1 MQSGSKH
8 ISANMRY
15 IIIMILLFALFT
27 SGFSINLPSLSTP
40 EPSVLYD
47 VNGQRISGLAERS
60 GFSVELDQISP
71 YFLNAVIAVEDKNF
85 RKHHGVD
92 IGGILRA
99 VFTNIRYRK
108 IVEGGSTITQQ
119 TAKNLYLS
127 NERTIIR
134 KIKELYYAILLER
147 KYSKDE
153 ILDMYSNTIYFG
165 EGAYGV
171 ESAALTFFG
180 AHASELDLAQAAV
193 LAGLPRWP
201 SQYDPYVNPDQAK
214 KRQETVL
221 DRMQEEGYITA
232 DERDAAAAEKL
243 TYQKSSLSQGEAP
256 YFVAMVR
263 DYLSKKYGERQI
275 YQGGLRIYSTL
286 DLGMQRA
293 ANQAVQ
299 NGMQS
304 RPADLQTALV
314 AVNTANS
321 QIRALVGGKNYGASQ
336 LNRAYAN
343 RQPGST
349 FKPFVYSLAIEQG
362 WTAADQIMC
371 EEVEFEV
378 AGSEPYR
385 PTDYGDEPYHW
396 KEFTLKEAVM
406 ISDNVVAVR
415 LNDQIGPDNA
425 ASHAEKF
432 GFKNLDPVLSL
443 PLGSNAVRPLDM
455 AAGYA
460 AFANGGTYTP
470 PSYILR
476 VEDQNGNVLEENKPA
491 SQRIISQENAYII
504 TNILNGV
511 LQPGGTG
518 SSLRERAGR
527 TAAAK
532 TGTTDEYKDA
542 WFVGYTPQ
550 LSCAVWVG
558 YDRNQ
563 AVNLAGSVA
572 AGPIWADFIKGASA
586 NLPEKDFSVP
596 YDVTALPICLDS
608 GFIATENC
616 PRSID
621 MAFVDGTEPQDLCP
635 LHTPEVT
642 TDQKNQ
648 DKRSNNQNKSDQQTT
663 RPWWQLW

>member
-1 MQSGSKH
+1 MQSRPNRT
-8 ISANMRY
+8 SANMRY
-15 IIIMILLFALFT
+15 IIIMILIFATFT
-27 SGFSINLPSLSTP
+27 SGFSISLPSLGAP

-47 VNGQRISGLAERS
+47 INGQRISGLAERS
-60 GFSVELDQISP
+60 GLSVNLEQISP
-71 YFLNAVIAVEDKNF
+71 YFLHAIIAVEDKNF
-85 RKHHGVD
+85 YKHHGVD
-92 IGGILRA
+92 IVGILRA
-99 VFTNIRYRK
+99 TFTNIRYRK
-108 IVEGGSTITQQ
+108 IVAGGSTITQQ
-119 TAKNLYLS
+119 TAKNVYLS
-127 NERTIIR
+127 NERTFIR

-153 ILDMYSNTIYFG
+153 ILDMYCNTIYFG

-171 ESAALTFFG
+171 EAAALTFFG
-180 AHASELDLAQAAV
+180 MHASELNLAQAAL

-214 KRQETVL
+214 QRQKIVL
-221 DRMQEEGYITA
+221 DRMVTEEYINK

-263 DYLSKKYGERQI
+263 DYLREKYGERRI

-286 DLGMQRA
+286 DLDMQRA
-293 ANQAVQ
+293 ANLAVL
-299 NGMQS
+299 NGMKD

-314 AVNTANS
+314 AVDTANS
-321 QIRALVGGKNYGASQ
+321 QIRALVGGKNYSTSQ
-336 LNRAYAN
+336 LNRAYAE

-349 FKPFVYSLAIEQG
+349 FKPFVYSLAIQQG

-371 EEVEFEV
+371 EEVEFHV
-378 AGSEPYR
+378 AGSPPYR
-385 PTDYGDEPYHW
+385 PTDYGTEPYHW
-396 KEFTLKEAVM
+396 KDFTLKEAVM

-415 LNDQIGPDNA
+415 LNDQIGPVNA
-425 ASHAEKF
+425 ARHAEKF

-455 AAGYA
+455 AVGYA
-460 AFANGGTYTP
+460 AFANQGTYTP
-470 PSYILR
+470 ATYILR
-476 VEDQNGNVLEENKPA
+476 VEDQNGKVLEKNQPA
-491 SQRIISQENAYII
+491 AHRIISQANAYII

-518 SSLRERAGR
+518 SSLRERVGR

-563 AVNLAGSVA
+563 AVNLPGSVA

-586 NLPEKDFSVP
+586 KLPEKDFHIP
-596 YDVTALPICLDS
+596 YNVTTLPICLDT
-608 GFIATENC
+608 GFIATEYC
-616 PRSID
+616 PRPME
-621 MAFVDGTEPQDLCP
+621 MAFEDGTEPQDLCP
-635 LHTPEVT
+635 QHSPAQEWADEGSWDSDETRNE
-642 TDQKNQ
+642 DENQ
-648 DKRSNNQNKSDQQTT
+648 PS

>member
-1 MQSGSKH
+1 
-8 ISANMRY
+8 
-15 IIIMILLFALFT
+15 MILLFALFT
-27 SGFSINLPSLSTP
+27 SGFSISLPSLSTP
-40 EPSVLYD
+40 EPSILYD

-60 GFSVELDQISP
+60 GYSVDLEEISP
-71 YFLNAVIAVEDKNF
+71 YYLNAVIAVEDKNF

-99 VFTNIRYRK
+99 MFTNIRYRK

-119 TAKNLYLS
+119 TAKNIYLS
-127 NERTIIR
+127 NERTFVR

-153 ILDMYSNTIYFG
+153 ILALYSNTIYFG

-171 ESAALTFFG
+171 EAAALTFFG
-180 AHASELDLAQAAV
+180 AHASELDLAQAAL

-221 DRMQEEGYITA
+221 DRMKTEGYITA

-243 TYQKSSLSQGEAP
+243 TYMKSSLSQGEAP

-263 DYLSKKYGERQI
+263 DYLSEKYGERQI

-286 DLGMQRA
+286 DLSMQRA
-293 ANQAVQ
+293 ANLAVQ
-299 NGMQS
+299 NGMKE
-304 RPADLQTALV
+304 RPADLQTAVV
-314 AVNTANS
+314 AVDTANS
-321 QIRALVGGKNYGASQ
+321 QIRALVGGKNYSASQ
-336 LNRAYAN
+336 LNRVYAK

-378 AGSEPYR
+378 VGSEPYR

-406 ISDNVVAVR
+406 KSDNVVAVR
-415 LNDQIGPDNA
+415 LNDMIGPDNA
-425 ASHAEKF
+425 ASYAEKF
-432 GFKNLDPVLSL
+432 GFSNLDPVLSL
-443 PLGSNAVRPLDM
+443 PLGSNAVRPVDM

-460 AFANGGTYTP
+460 VFANGGNYTP
-470 PSYILR
+470 PSYIVR
-476 VEDQNGNVLEENKPA
+476 VEDQDGNVLEENQRSP
-491 SQRIISQENAYII
+491 QRILSQENAYII
-504 TNILNGV
+504 TNMLNGV

-518 SSLRERAGR
+518 SNLRERAGR

-532 TGTTDEYKDA
+532 TGTTDEFKDA
-542 WFVGYTPQ
+542 WFAGYTPQ

-563 AVNLAGSVA
+563 AVNLAGGVA

-586 NLPEKDFSVP
+586 SLPEKDFSVP
-596 YDVTALPICLDS
+596 YNVTTLPICLDS
-608 GFIATENC
+608 GFIATEYC

-621 MAFVDGTEPQDLCP
+621 MAFVDDTQPQDLCP
-635 LHTPEVT
+635 LHSPEE
-642 TDQKNQ
+642 DQEDEEKDNNKKDNKNQ
-648 DKRSNNQNKSDQQTT
+648 NTSPNN

>member
-1 MQSGSKH
+1 MRSGQKKM
-8 ISANMRY
+8 SANMRY
-15 IIIMILLFALFT
+15 MIIMILLFALFT
-27 SGFSINLPSLSTP
+27 SGFSISLPSLNMP

-60 GFSVELDQISP
+60 GYNVDLEQISP

-85 RKHHGVD
+85 RQHHGVD
-92 IGGILRA
+92 ISGILRA
-99 VFTNIRYRK
+99 MFTNLRYRK

-119 TAKNLYLS
+119 TAKNIFLS
-127 NERTIIR
+127 NERTIVR
-134 KIKELYYAILLER
+134 KIKELYYALLLER

-153 ILDMYSNTIYFG
+153 ILAMYCNTIYFG
-165 EGAYGV
+165 QGAYGI
-171 ESAALTFFG
+171 EAAALTFFG
-180 AHASELDLAQAAV
+180 SHASELDLAQAAL

-201 SQYDPYVNPDQAK
+201 SQYDPYINPDQAK
-214 KRQETVL
+214 LRQETVL
-221 DRMQEEGYITA
+221 DRMTTEGYINE
-232 DERDAAAAEKL
+232 DERQAAAAEKL

-263 DYLSKKYGERQI
+263 EYLSEKYGERQI

-286 DLGMQRA
+286 DLDMQRA

-299 NGMQS
+299 NGMKE
-304 RPADLQTALV
+304 RPAELQTALV
-314 AVNTANS
+314 AVDTASS
-321 QIRALVGGKNYGASQ
+321 QIRALVGGKNYSTSQ
-336 LNRAYAN
+336 LNRAYAQ

-371 EEVEFEV
+371 EKVAFEV
-378 AGSEPYR
+378 AGSKPYR

-406 ISDNVVAVR
+406 VSDNVVAVR
-415 LNDQIGPDNA
+415 INEMIGPKNA
-425 ASHAEKF
+425 AAYAERF
-432 GFKNLDPVLSL
+432 GFRNLDGVLSL
-443 PLGSNAVRPLDM
+443 PLGSNAVRPIDM

-460 AFANGGTYTP
+460 VFANGGSYTP

-476 VEDQNGNVLEENKPA
+476 VEDQNGNVLEEKKA
-491 SQRIISQENAYII
+491 SPQRIINQENAYII
-504 TNILNGV
+504 TNMLNGV
-511 LQPGGTG
+511 LQPGGTA
-518 SSLRERAGR
+518 SNLRERAGR

-532 TGTTDEYKDA
+532 TGTTDEFKDA

-563 AVNLAGSVA
+563 AVNLYGGVA

-586 NLPEKDFSVP
+586 GLPEQEFQVP
-596 YDVTALPICLDS
+596 YGVTRLPICLDS
-608 GFIATENC
+608 GFIATEYC

-621 MAFVDGTEPQDLCP
+621 MAFKDGTEPEDLCP
-635 LHTPEVT
+635 LHLPEEYW
-642 TDQKNQ
+642 DNEDNGWRQGN
-648 DKRSNNQNKSDQQTT
+648 DKDNQTT